1 MLRPQDITCVIND
14 FGKTLSMVS
23 TSSGTYN
30 PSTGATGSTTA
41 TTTAVKGMFYSYN
54 SMERN
59 GSAIQ
64 AGDRK
69 LAIPA
74 TDTSGDATPVPKVGD
89 KVSGEGDTVS
99 VVSVSKVLQGA
110 STVCYICQV
119 RE

>member
-1 MLRPQDITCVIND
+1 MIRPQDITCVIND

-30 PSTGATGSTTA
+30 PSTGSTSGSATVSTA
-41 TTTAVKGMFYSYN
+41 IKGMFYSYN

-89 KVSGEGDTVS
+89 KFSGEGDTVS

>member
-1 MLRPQDITCVIND
+1 MIDPKDITCVIND

-30 PSTGATGSTTA
+30 PSTGANGSTTSV
-41 TTTAVKGMFYSYN
+41 TTTVKGFFYSYN
-54 SMERN
+54 SMERAN
-59 GSAIQ
+59 SAIQ
-64 AGDRK
+64 GGDRK
-69 LAIPA
+69 LVIPS
-74 TDTSGDATPVPKVGD
+74 TDTSGAATPVPKVGD

-99 VVSVSKVLQGA
+99 IVNVSKVLDGA